1 MSRHTRAARNSHVK
15 PPATAGEPRPRQI
28 LVWRTCPVCE
38 WEGEVV
44 ESENAE
50 PTCPRCQA
58 VTELV
63 AMAPIPPGGTPRE
76 RDAAPGLEHRNLAHD
91 ERARG
96 AKQRKR

>member
-1 MSRHTRAARNSHVK
+1 MSRHPRAARQTQDK
-15 PPATAGEPRPRQI
+15 PSATAGEPRPRQI

-38 WEGEVV
+38 WEGQVV
-44 ESENAE
+44 EAENAD

-63 AMAPIPPGGTPRE
+63 AMAPVRPGGAPRE
-76 RDAAPGLEHRNLAHD
+76 RDAASGLEHRELAHD